1 MTDTRRKLGFSQW
14 RERDEAWVQ
23 EYQAPALGS
32 CGCASAGGL
41 VISFLSSDPEQH
53 CPSRTLC
60 CGAGSRDEV
69 WPAGCGWRVM
79 GFASRLEHLVTCAGP
94 SRAGR
99 TVGHFRDRGS
109 CSSLEPRVT
118 AASPVCGGCLL

>member
-1 MTDTRRKLGFSQW
+1 MTDPRRKLGFSQG

-53 CPSRTLC
+53 CPSRTLS

-79 GFASRLEHLVTCAGP
+79 GFASRLEHLVTCARP
-94 SRAGR
+94 PELAGQSATFE
-99 TVGHFRDRGS
+99 TVA
-109 CSSLEPRVT
+109 P
-118 AASPVCGGCLL
+118 AAAWSPE